1 MKHQPYLHLIIVIL
15 SLGGLISG
23 IFAWIFLPDI
33 LIAELRS
40 YAAEQIQNIASSL
53 ELPQC
58 IKTIFSANALD
69 LLHIYLYGMCLIG
82 LPMLFFFLF
91 IKCFSIGFSCCILL
105 RQSII
110 LCFTRIL
117 YVPVLCAAVVLG
129 CRLTLQMIQKQI
141 DSPIRQFMQYTFLFA
156 GLLLCVLL
164 VSSLD
169 GLSSYYYAT
178 RQ

>member
-40 YAAEQIQNIASSL
+40 YAAEQIQSIASSL
-53 ELPQC
+53 ELSQC

-91 IKCFSIGFSCCILL
+91 IKCFSIIIHLSFS
-105 RQSII
+105 
-110 LCFTRIL
+110 
-117 YVPVLCAAVVLG
+117 
-129 CRLTLQMIQKQI
+129 LTLVFFDLKFIF
-141 DSPIRQFMQYTFLFA
+141 S
-156 GLLLCVLL
+156 V
-164 VSSLD
+164 
-169 GLSSYYYAT
+169 
-178 RQ
+178 

>member
-40 YAAEQIQNIASSL
+40 YAAEQIQSIASSL

-91 IKCFSIGFSCCILL
+91 ICF
-105 RQSII
+105 
-110 LCFTRIL
+110 
-117 YVPVLCAAVVLG
+117 
-129 CRLTLQMIQKQI
+129 K
-141 DSPIRQFMQYTFLFA
+141 
-156 GLLLCVLL
+156 
-164 VSSLD
+164 
-169 GLSSYYYAT
+169 
-178 RQ
+178 